1 MPQMNLFMKKADQEP
16 KIKTPAS
23 IQKEA
28 DEMLEPEEK
37 KNMVVVNRPASEKC
51 PKCGGDLEGGET
63 GCCCEK
69 KASNREIQLAKNPK
83 WEGNV
88 RRPSP
93 PAGYA
98 PLKLLGQYA
107 NQHVC
112 PNCGIK
118 GAGIVGDGG
127 GFQDTEAQ
135 KFYEYHCGD
144 GSYEALCK
152 QFGEDMIKCHWS
164 RFGTGYFTCCKAKIW
179 HDMVDDQL
187 SGKWKESRHWRYY
200 YLPSGQKDLALESKE
215 GGGNNSTGGQHA
227 PTGSLTE
234 SVNQKGKGQQ
244 PPGND
249 RQSLVDMHR

>member
-16 KIKTPAS
+16 KIKVPAS
-23 IQKEA
+23 VQEEA
-28 DEMLEPEEK
+28 RKMLDPEEQ
-37 KNMVVVNRPASEKC
+37 KNMVVANRPASEKC
-51 PKCGGDLEGGET
+51 PKCGGDLKGGET
-63 GCCCEK
+63 GCHCER

-112 PNCGIK
+112 PNCGTK
-118 GAGIVGDGG
+118 GSGIVWDGG
-127 GFQDTEAQ
+127 GFRDTEAQ

-144 GSYEALCK
+144 GRYEALCK

-164 RFGTGYFTCCKAKIW
+164 RFGMGYFICCKAKIW
-179 HDMVDDQL
+179 HDMVGDQL
-187 SGKWKESRHWRYY
+187 SGKWKESRNWRYY
-200 YLPSGQKDLALESKE
+200 YLPSGQKNLALH
-215 GGGNNSTGGQHA
+215 GNEDNSTSGKHA
-227 PTGSLTE
+227 PTESFTE
-234 SVNQKGKGQQ
+234 SVNQEDKGQ
-244 PPGND
+244 
-249 RQSLVDMHR
+249 